1 MNRNMEHVMTT
12 ERRAPMAVW
21 KTGVFAGLA
30 ALAATIPSAASA
42 QAICSAPHSSPTLAQ
57 SGSLRTLPAGGGW
70 LQVSAYGQ
78 RATEFF
84 SPGGNRQPFLA
95 DSEFNTRSVFVT
107 GAVGV
112 TTGFEIWAQVPV
124 HFLDVNS
131 AGGDSESSG
140 IGDVRVAGRIG
151 SELFGVDLPLA
162 ARFGAKIPGS
172 DFPVDATVLPLTE
185 GQRDWELS
193 LETGI
198 SSQDRPIYLMGW
210 VGYRWREE
218 HKEAARDPG
227 DEAFGHLAFGGTY
240 GNLSLELAGD
250 VLWGAAPVAQGFELP
265 GEKRRLIQVLPTV
278 GWGVG
283 PGRLEATAQVPVW
296 GKNLPVG
303 VGLSIGYRLTW
314 GLEPSPMAD
323 LRDFLG
329 SG

>member
-1 MNRNMEHVMTT
+1 MNTRKGRLTLG
-12 ERRAPMAVW
+12 RSI
-21 KTGVFAGLA
+21 GLLAGLA
-30 ALAATIPSAASA
+30 ALAGAPTATLSA
-42 QAICSAPHSSPTLAQ
+42 QAICSAPHSSPTLAGT
-57 SGSLRTLPAGGGW
+57 GSLRTLPAGGGW

-84 SPGGNRQPFLA
+84 SPGGIRQPFLA
-95 DSEFNTRSVFVT
+95 DSEFITRSVFAT

-112 TTGFEIWAQVPV
+112 TTGFELWAQVPV

-131 AGGDSESSG
+131 AGGDSESTG
-140 IGDVRVAGRIG
+140 VGDIRVAGRIG
-151 SELFGVDLPLA
+151 SELFGSDLPLA

-185 GQRDWELS
+185 GQRDWEAS
-193 LETGI
+193 LEAGI
-198 SSQDRPIYLMGW
+198 RFEGRPLYLMSW

-218 HKEAARDPG
+218 NKEAAREPG
-227 DEAFGHLAFGGTY
+227 NEMFGHLAFGGTY

-250 VLWGAAPVAQGFELP
+250 VLWGAAPLAQGFELP
-265 GEKRRLIQVLPTV
+265 GEKRRLIQVLSTV

-303 VGLSIGYRLTW
+303 VGVSVGYRLTW